1 MKTIIH
7 VLRLFFIFLIL
18 LSSSCKIPYYRS
30 DSYHAPSLYK
40 KMQLNSEFSFGTN
53 QSIKASFSPVSNLGI
68 MAHYQYNQGKLSDSE
83 SGAFNQRNQHSNGFG
98 IGFYIPA
105 SDSTKGKG
113 VVVFD
118 GYVGLH
124 KGISRVRTY
133 NIKPYM
139 DLLYVENLYA
149 DLNYSGGFLQL
160 GFNIYGFD
168 YGALNIGFRLKHI
181 SASFYHRDFYNISH
195 TEYGYKE
202 TTESIS
208 FDQTQIYFGGTLGV
222 PYIKLYASAT
232 FDIGS
237 APFKKYEFLRE
248 HSFQVGAFV
257 DITNIINVMKRN

>member
-1 MKTIIH
+1 MKTTQH
-7 VLRLFFIFLIL
+7 QAKFFLIGL
-18 LSSSCKIPYYRS
+18 LLILCSCKLPYYRS

-68 MAHYQYNQGKLSDSE
+68 MGNYQYNQGRLSDSE

-98 IGFYIPA
+98 LGFYVPLT
-105 SDSTKGKG
+105 DSTKGKG

-124 KGISRVRTY
+124 QGISRVRTY

-139 DLLYVENLYA
+139 DLLYVENLYT

-181 SASFYHRDFYNISH
+181 SASFYHRDFFPISQI
-195 TEYGYKE
+195 EYGYKE
-202 TTESIS
+202 TTEPIS
-208 FDQTQIYFGGTLGV
+208 FDQTQLYFGGTLGV

-237 APFKKYEFLRE
+237 APYRKYEFLRE
-248 HSFQVGAFV
+248 HSVQIGAFI
-257 DITNIINVMKRN
+257 DITNIINAMKGN